1 MTTVI
6 ILLIVLFLAYS
17 NGANDNFKGVATL
30 FGSGTIDYKK
40 ALSWATVTT
49 FLGAMLSIFL
59 AEKLLKNFSGKG
71 LIPDEL
77 LTNPSFAGAVAL
89 GAACTVFLAT
99 KIGMPISTTHA
110 LTGALAGSGIIAAGS
125 KFNFVKLS
133 EKFFFPLVFSPLL
146 AVILAFLSYLVFT
159 YYRKKLKVD
168 KTSCVCATREKKVA
182 FQMNT
187 DLTINENTRIE
198 IKSGHLDHCNNDY
211 AGKLFGFS
219 AQWLLNT
226 LHFISA
232 GIVSFSRGLN
242 DTPKIAGILLL
253 VSSINGGFTLTS
265 IAIVMAIGGLFN
277 AKKVANTMSNKI
289 TVMNDGQGFTANL
302 STALLVSTASI
313 HGLPV
318 STTHVSVGSILGIG
332 IANKNGNWKVIR
344 EVLLSWVLTLP
355 VAAITAGIFY
365 LLLNQIL

>member
-1 MTTVI
+1 MAAFLVFI
-6 ILLIVLFLAYS
+6 IVLFLAYS

-30 FGSGTIDYKK
+30 FGSGTVDYKK
-40 ALSWATVTT
+40 ALTWATITT
-49 FLGAMLSIFL
+49 FSGAMLSIFL

-71 LIPDEL
+71 LIPDDL

-110 LTGALAGSGIIAAGS
+110 LTGALAGSGILAAGGE
-125 KFNFVKLS
+125 FNFLKLS
-133 EKFFFPLVFSPLL
+133 EKFFVPLL
-146 AVILAFLSYLVFT
+146 ISPVLALVMAYLSYLSLSFV
-159 YYRKKLKVD
+159 RKKLKVS
-168 KTSCVCATREKKVA
+168 KSSCLCASTQKQVVL
-182 FQMNT
+182 QMSNSHAGAERNKIIIST
-187 DLTINENTRIE
+187 
-198 IKSGHLDHCNNDY
+198 GHSDQCDSIY
-211 AGKLFGFS
+211 GGKLFGVS

-226 LHFISA
+226 LHYLSA
-232 GIVSFSRGLN
+232 GVVSFSRGLN

-253 VSSINGGFTLTS
+253 LGTVNGAFSLPS
-265 IAIVMAIGGLFN
+265 IAIVMVLGGILN
-277 AKKVANTMSNKI
+277 AKKVAHTMSNNI
-289 TVMNDGQGFTANL
+289 TKMNDGQGFTANL

-313 HGLPV
+313 HGMPV

-332 IANKNGNWKVIR
+332 IANKKGNWKVIR

-355 VAAITAGIFY
+355 MAAGCAALFY